1 MRRLLIIAAGL
12 AIMPFGCEHPPV
24 DEGIRSAVDRG
35 PVHASVTVS
44 SAEATA
50 GERIAV
56 SIEAQT
62 EAGVIIATPLLLPP
76 EDAQL
81 GGLTVLQSSDTMDLP
96 LENGGRQWTQ
106 ELVLDSFEPGE
117 HEFPAITIEFKDE
130 RSEPAVTGQLETK
143 PLTVTI
149 TSTLASAD
157 AELNDIRGWID
168 IPGSPWWPWVLAAG
182 SGLLLLG
189 GVGLWLGLRDR
200 VEGPPPT
207 AAEIARAAMRSL
219 RAKQYLQRG
228 EPGTFY
234 TRLSSIVRQ
243 YIEGRFGLHA
253 PRNTTDEFLRDAE
266 RDSRLSD
273 SQRAGL
279 HAFLRTADLVKFAM
293 HEPDLE
299 HGEHAINEA
308 AEFVDEV
315 EVAFAAMAT
324 DHGGTPEREVAPC

>member
-1 MRRLLIIAAGL
+1 MRRLLMIAAGL
-12 AIMPFGCEHPPV
+12 AIMPFGCEQPPA

-56 SIEAQT
+56 SIEAQA
-62 EAGVIIATPLLLPP
+62 EADVIIATPLLLSP

-96 LENGGRQWTQ
+96 LENGGRRWTQ

-130 RSEPAVTGQLETK
+130 RSEPAVTGQLETE

-149 TSTLASAD
+149 TSTLSAD

-168 IPGSPWWPWVLAAG
+168 IPGPPWWPWVLTAG
-182 SGLLLLG
+182 SGLFLLG
-189 GVGLWLGLRDR
+189 GIGLWLGLRDR

-207 AAEIARAAMRSL
+207 AAEIARAAMRNL
-219 RAKQYLQRG
+219 RAQQYLQQG
-228 EPGTFY
+228 EANAFY
-234 TRLSSIVRQ
+234 TNLSGVVRQ
-243 YIEGRFGLHA
+243 YIEGQFGLRA
-253 PRNTTDEFLRDAE
+253 PQKTTDEFLRDAE

-273 SQRAGL
+273 SQRIGL
-279 HAFLRTADLVKFAM
+279 HDFLRAADLVKFAM
-293 HEPDLE
+293 HEPNIE
-299 HGEHAINEA
+299 QGEQAINDA
-308 AEFVDEV
+308 DHFIDEV
-315 EVAFAAMAT
+315 EAAFAAAT
-324 DHGGTPEREVAPC
+324 TPSREAATC